1 MNQEIKARWVAA
13 LRSGEYPQA
22 INRLRAEGGYCC
34 LGVLCEL
41 AVADGVISNL
51 GMGEDDGFLYGI
63 NPEGQ
68 MTGSE
73 PETSDT
79 VLPKAVI
86 EWAGI
91 ERIDGGAPVVTPD
104 ESWIPKLNL
113 SIPPKSLDEIPHEL
127 AGLNDQGMSFTDI
140 ADIIEEQL

>member
-22 INRLRAEGGYCC
+22 INRLRFEDGYCC

-51 GMGEDDGFLYGI
+51 GMGEDGGFLYGI

-68 MTGSE
+68 MAGGE
-73 PETSDT
+73 PETSTT

-91 ERIDGGAPVVTPD
+91 ERIDSGSPMVTAD

-113 SIPPKSLDEIPHEL
+113 HTVKSPDELPSEL
-127 AGLNDQGMSFTDI
+127 AGLNDLGMSFTDI